1 MDTKNTVK
9 IEDIYDKN
17 LNEVLDMVEF
27 EKHVPIRN
35 QVATINALV
44 GIILEKDEYG
54 LFTYNSVTKDI
65 MAKVAFISLATN
77 IQLLDDDYDNYDILN
92 KTGLLD
98 YIEGYYDEDYCDFN
112 MFYNMLDAR
121 IKDIMR
127 DNSVE
132 HILAERSNDMIISI
146 NRMFRHIDKMIDKG
160 DPNKMAKYLSK
171 GIETIANKLPDLSA
185 LDFAEKLKEELN
197 MGIKNNDVNND
208 IKITEENKESK
219 EDKVN

>member
-9 IEDIYDKN
+9 IEDIYDKE
-17 LNEVLDMVEF
+17 LSEVLDMIEV
-27 EKHVPIRN
+27 EKHIPIRN
-35 QVATINALV
+35 QVATVNALV

-65 MAKVAFISLATN
+65 MTKVAFISLATN

-98 YIEGYYDEDYCDFN
+98 YIKDYSDFN
-112 MFYNMLDAR
+112 AFYDMLDKR
-121 IKDIMR
+121 IRDIMR

-146 NRMFRHIDKMIDKG
+146 NRMFRHINKMIDKG

-171 GIETIANKLPDLSA
+171 GIEAIANKLPDLSA
-185 LDFAEKLKEELN
+185 LDVAEKLKKELN

-208 IKITEENKESK
+208 IKVTKESKESK

>member
-98 YIEGYYDEDYCDFN
+98 YIKDYSDFN
-112 MFYNMLDAR
+112 AFYDMLDKR
-121 IKDIMR
+121 IRDIMR

-146 NRMFRHIDKMIDKG
+146 NRMFRHINKMIDKG

-171 GIETIANKLPDLSA
+171 GIEAIANKLPDLSA
-185 LDFAEKLKEELN
+185 LDVDEKLKEELN
-197 MGIKNNDVNND
+197 MGIKDNDVNND
-208 IKITEENKESK
+208 IKITEENKDSK

>member
-65 MAKVAFISLATN
+65 MTKVAFISLATN

-98 YIEGYYDEDYCDFN
+98 YIKDYSDFN
-112 MFYNMLDAR
+112 AFYDMLDKR

-132 HILAERSNDMIISI
+132 HIIAERSNDMIISI
-146 NRMFRHIDKMIDKG
+146 NRMFRHINKMIDKG

-171 GIETIANKLPDLSA
+171 GIEAIANKLPDLSA
-185 LDFAEKLKEELN
+185 LDVAEKLKEELN
-197 MGIKNNDVNND
+197 MGIKDNDVNND
-208 IKITEENKESK
+208 IKITEENKDSK

>member
-9 IEDIYDKN
+9 IEDIYDKE
-17 LNEVLDMVEF
+17 LSEVLDMIEV
-27 EKHVPIRN
+27 EKHIPIRN
-35 QVATINALV
+35 QVATVNALV

-65 MAKVAFISLATN
+65 MTKVAFISLATN

-98 YIEGYYDEDYCDFN
+98 YIKDYSDFN
-112 MFYNMLDAR
+112 AFYDMLDKR
-121 IKDIMR
+121 IRDIMR

-146 NRMFRHIDKMIDKG
+146 NRMFRHINKMIDKG

-171 GIETIANKLPDLSA
+171 GIEAIANKLPDLSA
-185 LDFAEKLKEELN
+185 LDVAEKLKEELN

-208 IKITEENKESK
+208 IKVTEESKESK

>member
-1 MDTKNTVK
+1 MDTKNIVK
-9 IEDIYDKN
+9 IEDTYNKE
-17 LNEVLDMVEF
+17 LSEVLSMIEI

-65 MAKVAFISLATN
+65 MTKVAFISLATN

-98 YIEGYYDEDYCDFN
+98 YIKDYSDFN
-112 MFYNMLDAR
+112 MFYDMLDKR
-121 IKDIMR
+121 IRDIMR

-160 DPNKMAKYLSK
+160 DPNKIAKYLSK
-171 GIETIANKLPDLSA
+171 GIEAIANKLPDLST
-185 LDFAEKLKEELN
+185 LDVAEKLREELN
-197 MGIKNNDVNND
+197 MGIKNNDINND
-208 IKITEENKESK
+208 VKVTEERKESK

>member
-1 MDTKNTVK
+1 MDTKNTIK
-9 IEDIYDKN
+9 IEDIYDKE
-17 LNEVLDMVEF
+17 LSEVLDMIEV
-27 EKHVPIRN
+27 EKHIPIRN
-35 QVATINALV
+35 QVATVNALV

-65 MAKVAFISLATN
+65 MTKVAFVSLATN

-98 YIEGYYDEDYCDFN
+98 YIKDYSDFN
-112 MFYNMLDAR
+112 MFYDMLDKR

-146 NRMFRHIDKMIDKG
+146 NRMFRHINKMIDKG

-171 GIETIANKLPDLSA
+171 GIEAIANKLPDLST
-185 LDFAEKLKEELN
+185 LDVVEKLKEELN

>member
-1 MDTKNTVK
+1 MDTKNIVK
-9 IEDIYDKN
+9 IEDIYNKE
-17 LNEVLDMVEF
+17 LSEVLSMIEI

-65 MAKVAFISLATN
+65 MTKVAFISLATN

-98 YIEGYYDEDYCDFN
+98 YIKDYSDFN
-112 MFYNMLDAR
+112 MFYDMLDKR
-121 IKDIMR
+121 IRDIMR

-160 DPNKMAKYLSK
+160 DPNKIAKYLSK
-171 GIETIANKLPDLSA
+171 GIEAIANKLPDLST
-185 LDFAEKLKEELN
+185 LDVAEKLREELN
-197 MGIKNNDVNND
+197 MGIKNNDINND
-208 IKITEENKESK
+208 VKVTEESKESK

>member
-9 IEDIYDKN
+9 IEDIYDKE
-17 LNEVLDMVEF
+17 LSEVLDMIEV
-27 EKHVPIRN
+27 EKHIPIRN
-35 QVATINALV
+35 QVATVNALV

-65 MAKVAFISLATN
+65 MTKVAFISLATN

-98 YIEGYYDEDYCDFN
+98 YIKDYSDFN
-112 MFYNMLDAR
+112 AFYDMLDKR
-121 IKDIMR
+121 IRDIMR

-132 HILAERSNDMIISI
+132 HILAERSNDMIVSI
-146 NRMFRHIDKMIDKG
+146 NRMFRHINKMIDKG

-171 GIETIANKLPDLSA
+171 GIEAIANKLPDLSA
-185 LDFAEKLKEELN
+185 LDVAEKLKEELN

-219 EDKVN
+219 

>member
-27 EKHVPIRN
+27 ENHVPIRN

-44 GIILEKDEYG
+44 GVILEKDEYG

-65 MAKVAFISLATN
+65 MTKVAFISLATN

-92 KTGLLD
+92 KTGLLNYIKD
-98 YIEGYYDEDYCDFN
+98 YSDFN
-112 MFYNMLDAR
+112 AFYDMLDKR
-121 IKDIMR
+121 IRDIMR

-146 NRMFRHIDKMIDKG
+146 NRMFRHINKMIDKG

-171 GIETIANKLPDLSA
+171 GIEAIANKLPDLSA
-185 LDFAEKLKEELN
+185 LDVAEKLKEELN
-197 MGIKNNDVNND
+197 MGIKDNNVNND
-208 IKITEENKESK
+208 IKITEENKDSK

>member
-9 IEDIYDKN
+9 IEDIYDKE
-17 LNEVLDMVEF
+17 LSEVLDMIEV
-27 EKHVPIRN
+27 EKHIPIRN
-35 QVATINALV
+35 QVATVNALV

-54 LFTYNSVTKDI
+54 LFAYNSVTKDI
-65 MAKVAFISLATN
+65 MTKVAFISLATN

-98 YIEGYYDEDYCDFN
+98 YIKDYSDFN
-112 MFYNMLDAR
+112 AFYDMLDKR
-121 IKDIMR
+121 IRDIMR

-146 NRMFRHIDKMIDKG
+146 NRMFRHINKMIDKG

-171 GIETIANKLPDLSA
+171 GIEAIANKLPDLSA
-185 LDFAEKLKEELN
+185 LDVAEKLKEELN

-208 IKITEENKESK
+208 IKITEENKDSK

>member
-9 IEDIYDKN
+9 IEDIYDKD
-17 LNEVLDMVEF
+17 LNEVLNMIEI

-65 MAKVAFISLATN
+65 MTKVAFISLATN

-98 YIEGYYDEDYCDFN
+98 YIKDYSDFN
-112 MFYNMLDAR
+112 MFYDMLDKR
-121 IKDIMR
+121 IRDIMR

-160 DPNKMAKYLSK
+160 DPNKIAKYLSK
-171 GIETIANKLPDLSA
+171 GIEAIANKLPDLST
-185 LDFAEKLKEELN
+185 LDVAEKLREELN

-208 IKITEENKESK
+208 IKVTEERKESK

>member
-9 IEDIYDKN
+9 IEDIYDKE
-17 LNEVLDMVEF
+17 LSEVLDMIEV
-27 EKHVPIRN
+27 EKHIPIRN

-65 MAKVAFISLATN
+65 MTKVAFISLATN

-98 YIEGYYDEDYCDFN
+98 YIKDYSDFN
-112 MFYNMLDAR
+112 AFYDMLDKR
-121 IKDIMR
+121 IRDIMR

-146 NRMFRHIDKMIDKG
+146 NRMFRHINKMIDKG

-171 GIETIANKLPDLSA
+171 GIEAIANKLPDLSA
-185 LDFAEKLKEELN
+185 LDVAEKLKEELN
-197 MGIKNNDVNND
+197 MDIKNNDVNND
-208 IKITEENKESK
+208 IKITEENKDSK

>member
-9 IEDIYDKN
+9 IEDIYDNN

-35 QVATINALV
+35 QVATVNALV

-65 MAKVAFISLATN
+65 MTKVAFISLATN

-98 YIEGYYDEDYCDFN
+98 YIEDYSDFN
-112 MFYNMLDAR
+112 AFYDMLDKR
-121 IKDIMR
+121 IRDIMR

-146 NRMFRHIDKMIDKG
+146 NRMFRHINKMIDKG

-171 GIETIANKLPDLSA
+171 GIEAIANKLPDLSA
-185 LDFAEKLKEELN
+185 LDVAEKLKEELN
-197 MGIKNNDVNND
+197 MGIKDNDVNND
-208 IKITEENKESK
+208 IKITEENKDSK

>member
-9 IEDIYDKN
+9 IEDIYDKD
-17 LNEVLDMVEF
+17 LNEVLNMIEI
-27 EKHVPIRN
+27 EKHIPIRN
-35 QVATINALV
+35 QVATVNALV

-65 MAKVAFISLATN
+65 MTKVAFISLATN

-92 KTGLLD
+92 KSGLLD
-98 YIEGYYDEDYCDFN
+98 YIKDFSDFN
-112 MFYNMLDAR
+112 MFYDMLDKR
-121 IKDIMR
+121 IRDIMR

-146 NRMFRHIDKMIDKG
+146 NRMFRHINKMIDKG

-171 GIETIANKLPDLSA
+171 GIEAIANKLPDLSA
-185 LDFAEKLKEELN
+185 LDVAEKLKEELN

-208 IKITEENKESK
+208 INVTEEHKESK

>member
-9 IEDIYDKN
+9 IEDIYDKD

-98 YIEGYYDEDYCDFN
+98 YIKDYSDFN
-112 MFYNMLDAR
+112 AFYDMLDKR
-121 IKDIMR
+121 IRDIMR

-146 NRMFRHIDKMIDKG
+146 NRMFRHINKMIDKG

-171 GIETIANKLPDLSA
+171 GIEAIANKLPDLSA
-185 LDFAEKLKEELN
+185 LDVAEKLKEELN
-197 MGIKNNDVNND
+197 IGIKNNDVNND

>member
-9 IEDIYDKN
+9 IEDIYDKE
-17 LNEVLDMVEF
+17 LSEVLDMIEV
-27 EKHVPIRN
+27 EKHIPIRN
-35 QVATINALV
+35 QVATVNALV

-65 MAKVAFISLATN
+65 MTKVAFISLATN

-98 YIEGYYDEDYCDFN
+98 YIKDYSDFN
-112 MFYNMLDAR
+112 AFYDMLDKR
-121 IKDIMR
+121 IRDIMR

-146 NRMFRHIDKMIDKG
+146 NRMFRHINKMIDKG

-171 GIETIANKLPDLSA
+171 GIEAIANKLPDLSA
-185 LDFAEKLKEELN
+185 LDVAEKLKKELN

-208 IKITEENKESK
+208 IKITEENKDSK

>member
-65 MAKVAFISLATN
+65 MTKVAFISLATN

-98 YIEGYYDEDYCDFN
+98 YIKDYSDFN
-112 MFYNMLDAR
+112 AFYDMLDKR

-146 NRMFRHIDKMIDKG
+146 NRMFRHINKMIDKG

-171 GIETIANKLPDLSA
+171 GIEAIANKLPDLSA
-185 LDFAEKLKEELN
+185 LDVAEKLKEELN
-197 MGIKNNDVNND
+197 IGIKNNDVNND

>member
-65 MAKVAFISLATN
+65 MVKVAFISLSTN

-98 YIEGYYDEDYCDFN
+98 YIEDYSDFN
-112 MFYNMLDAR
+112 AFYDMLDKR
-121 IKDIMR
+121 IRDIMR

-146 NRMFRHIDKMIDKG
+146 NRMFRHINKMIDKG

-171 GIETIANKLPDLSA
+171 GIEAIANKLPDLSA
-185 LDFAEKLKEELN
+185 LDVAEKLKEELN
-197 MGIKNNDVNND
+197 IGIKDNDVNND
-208 IKITEENKESK
+208 IKITEENKDSK

>member
-9 IEDIYDKN
+9 IEDIYDKE
-17 LNEVLDMVEF
+17 LSEVLDMIEV
-27 EKHVPIRN
+27 EKHIPIRN

-65 MAKVAFISLATN
+65 MTKVAFISLATN

-98 YIEGYYDEDYCDFN
+98 YIKDYSDFN
-112 MFYNMLDAR
+112 AFYDMLDKR
-121 IKDIMR
+121 IRDIMR

-146 NRMFRHIDKMIDKG
+146 NRMFRHINKMIDKG

-171 GIETIANKLPDLSA
+171 GIEAIANKLPDLSA
-185 LDFAEKLKEELN
+185 LDVAEKFKEELN

-208 IKITEENKESK
+208 IKITEENKDSK